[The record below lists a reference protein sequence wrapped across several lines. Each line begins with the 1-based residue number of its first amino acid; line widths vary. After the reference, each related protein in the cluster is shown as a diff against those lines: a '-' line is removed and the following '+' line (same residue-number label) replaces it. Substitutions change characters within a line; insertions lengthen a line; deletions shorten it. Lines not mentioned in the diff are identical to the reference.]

1 MTSLTDE
8 QIGLRD
14 AVRRLLAKRSDS
26 ASVRRATES
35 PRGYDEGLWQV
46 LCAQIGVAGL
56 SIPERFGGLGAG
68 LLETHVVLEELGA
81 TLTPNPL
88 LGSGVLSAQALLALD
103 DTAANERLLPGI
115 ADGTSIGALCWAGPA
130 GQWEPSSAPVTAQ
143 RGSLTGEACYVLDG
157 DHADVLL
164 VVAHADDGIGVY
176 EVNAKQSEVRRRHTS
191 TMDPTRRLATVTL
204 DGAPGQRL
212 GGDARAAL
220 ARVRDIACI
229 ALSAE
234 QVGAMSRALQL
245 TVDYA
250 KNRVQ
255 FGRPI
260 GSFQA
265 LKHRMADLHVLVEA
279 ARSASY
285 AAVDGTGGGPPG
297 ERGVA
302 AGAVAGG
309 GASVAKAYCSEAF
322 CTVAA
327 EMIQLHGGIAI
338 TWEHDAQLYFKRAHG
353 SAQLFGQPREHVS
366 RLATLAGL

>member
-8 QIGLRD
+8 QTGLRD
-14 AVRRLLAKRSDS
+14 AVRTLLAKRSDS
-26 ASVRRATES
+26 AGVRRAIGS
-35 PRGYDEGLWQV
+35 PRGYDESLWQV

-56 SIPERFGGLGAG
+56 SIPEKFGGLGAG

-88 LGSGVLSAQALLALD
+88 LGSGVLAAQALLALD
-103 DTAANERLLPGI
+103 DTAASERLLPGI

-130 GQWEPSSAPVTAQ
+130 GQWDTSTAPVTTQ
-143 RGSLTGEACYVLDG
+143 GGSLTGEAFYVLDG

-164 VVAHADDGIGVY
+164 VVAQAEDGIGIY
-176 EVNAKQSEVRRRHTS
+176 EVDADQPPVQRRQTPA
-191 TMDPTRRLATVTL
+191 MDPTRRLATVTL
-204 DGAPGQRL
+204 DGATGRRI

-220 ARVRDIACI
+220 ARVRDIACVG
-229 ALSAE
+229 LSAE

-245 TVDYA
+245 TVEYS
-250 KNRVQ
+250 KTRLQ

-265 LKHRMADLHVLVEA
+265 LKHRMADLYVLVAA

-285 AAVDGTGGGPPG
+285 AAVDATVDP
-297 ERGVA
+297 
-302 AGAVAGG
+302 
-309 GASVAKAYCSEAF
+309 SVAKAYCSEAF

-338 TWEHDAQLYFKRAHG
+338 TWEHDAHLYFKRAHG
-353 SAQLFGQPREHVS
+353 SAQLFGQPREHLA
-366 RLATLAGL
+366 RLAAAAGLD

>member
-1 MTSLTDE
+1 MTSLSEE
-8 QIGLRD
+8 QVSLRD
-14 AVRRLLAKRSDS
+14 SVRTLLAKRSDS
-26 ASVRRATES
+26 AAVRRAMAS
-35 PRGYDEGLWQV
+35 PRGYDETLWQV

-56 SIPERFGGLGAG
+56 SIPEKFGGLGAG

-88 LGSGVLSAQALLALD
+88 LGSGVLAAQMLLALN
-103 DTAANERLLPGI
+103 DTAASERLLPGI
-115 ADGTSIGALCWAGPA
+115 AEGTSVAALCWAGPT
-130 GQWEPSSAPVTAQ
+130 GQWDPASAAVTADD
-143 RGSLTGEACYVLDG
+143 GSLTGEACYVLDG

-164 VVAHADDGIGVY
+164 VVAHTDDGIGLY
-176 EVNAKQSEVRRRHTS
+176 EVDVDHRGVQRTNIPA
-191 TMDPTRRLATVTL
+191 MDPTRRLATVTL
-204 DGAPGQRL
+204 SGAPGQRI

-220 ARVRDIACI
+220 ARVRDIACV

-234 QVGAMSRALQL
+234 QVGAMSRSLQL
-245 TVDYA
+245 TVEYS
-250 KNRVQ
+250 KTRVQ

-285 AAVDGTGGGPPG
+285 AAVDGTI
-297 ERGVA
+297 A
-302 AGAVAGG
+302 
-309 GASVAKAYCSEAF
+309 ASVAKAYCSEAF

-353 SAQLFGQPREHVS
+353 SAQLFGQPREHLA
-366 RLATLAGL
+366 RLAAAAGLD